1 MQQKKLITAL
11 LGLMCAEPLFA
22 EPINSPVPNS
32 LSINNPAYYPL
43 NGRTGPW
50 TPRFTGQGLVGRER
64 VSGFIDGMIPIWG
77 SPEQLVY
84 VDGSQMGGRFN
95 SSVSSLGAGLR
106 QIRTIKKK
114 DFILGAYAFAD
125 YQQLHNNG
133 QVWIGNPGVELLTQH
148 QEVRV
153 QGYIPMSQRSRPYRS
168 MMASSIPQSVVQD
181 AGRPNNLSGLSGHS
195 ISDTPVHLTQEYG
208 LGIEGELGQYLPI
221 AKGAWIRAGGYHFD
235 YKNARAIN
243 GVEANIELFTGKN
256 LSIIIQDNYDNQ
268 FKNKFS
274 LGLRLNFG
282 GPDYTQVQHIANRM
296 EEPVIRH
303 LARQPSG
310 LASPVR
316 DSFVAAGPTQYTN
329 GIWFF
334 SPNGTAQPNFSL
346 ASCTA
351 ENPCLN
357 LNQTIATGIGVV
369 DPGATLW
376 FASGTYTLPS
386 TGTNGMVTLADGQNL
401 YGRSIDFRSVAVGAQ
416 RPMIEG
422 GLVWQGSGS
431 FNNMQITNNNQQRVT
446 ASGIAVDA
454 LFASGNLIINQANV
468 AASGVVTGTGSFNLT
483 GVTGLNTWVNDSMIS
498 VNGIRSSVEG
508 GGNFGAY
515 GFQNLTVANSE
526 INVNNDNN
534 FGTAIGADVAGANA
548 NSLRVTN
555 SKITAIASGLNS
567 GSYPVLNFNG
577 TGITQV
583 INSQL
588 TAVSNG
594 RAIGI
599 TNNRGDVE
607 ASNTSIRAVSDGN
620 DFVIGISSGGSVV
633 ARDSFITAISNNGA
647 VNGIYAFN
655 NVLVNKVIMN
665 ANHSGSG
672 YLLGIVSDNGNI
684 TVENNSVINSTS
696 QVATYGLSANAGS
709 VTFRDSTLNVTST
722 GDGSFMQG
730 IYAANGLTTTNS
742 TMKFNST
749 GSNALYGLGVN
760 GNINATGL
768 ALQAVGTRDVYAVT
782 SYTGSITASNSDI
795 TARSNS
801 QTANNTVFAIDAA
814 TSATLNNTTVSAEN
828 FSTLPTAATRAVRA
842 FSGTIDFIGNMS
854 RVAASSSS
862 PANAQVL
869 ETPSA
874 VNNNSTPQ
882 SQCTLNGVTTNC
894 A

>member
-106 QIRTIKKK
+106 QIRTIKNK

-468 AASGVVTGTGSFNLT
+468 TASGSVRVR
-483 GVTGLNTWVNDSMIS
+483 GV
-498 VNGIRSSVEG
+498 
-508 GGNFGAY
+508 
-515 GFQNLTVANSE
+515 
-526 INVNNDNN
+526 
-534 FGTAIGADVAGANA
+534 
-548 NSLRVTN
+548 
-555 SKITAIASGLNS
+555 
-567 GSYPVLNFNG
+567 NG

-583 INSQL
+583 IDSQV
-588 TAVSNG
+588 TAISNG
-594 RAIGI
+594 EAIGI
-599 TNNRGDVE
+599 YSYSDVL
-607 ASNTSIRAVSDGN
+607 AMNTSIKALSDNDSFVSGIVGN
-620 DFVIGISSGGSVV
+620 GTVV
-633 ARDSFITAISNNGA
+633 ARDTSITAINNNGFIS
-647 VNGIYAFN
+647 GISTQN
-655 NVLVNKVIMN
+655 NVLVNNVIIN
-665 ANHSGSG
+665 AKAGGSA
-672 YLLGIVSDNGNI
+672 LVIGIESYGGNI
-684 TVENNSVINSTS
+684 TVENNSVINSTGFD
-696 QVATYGLSANAGS
+696 ATLGLSSGGS
-709 VTFRDSTLNVTST
+709 ILFGDSTLNVITSSE
-722 GDGSFMQG
+722 SFMYG
-730 IYAANGLTTTNS
+730 IYAETDLTVTNS
-742 TMKFNST
+742 TMNFTST
-749 GSNALYGLGVN
+749 GSARNLGIDV
-760 GNINATGL
+760 GGDITATGL
-768 ALQAVGTRDVYAVT
+768 TLQATGAADVYALT
-782 SYTGSITASNSDI
+782 SRSGRIAATNSDI
-795 TARSNS
+795 AARSTSNM
-801 QTANNTVFAIDAA
+801 ANNTVYALYAA

-828 FSTLPTAATRAVRA
+828 FSTLPTAATRGVRA
-842 FSGTIDFIGNMS
+842 QTGTIDFIGNMS

-882 SQCTLNGVTTNC
+882 SQCTLNGVTTHC